1 MGYRTTHNL
10 QAKSCITI
18 QRSCCTSLLPSSI
31 LALFHFFCAY
41 YAHYHH
47 QLSSV
52 TINFAPP
59 WSATEALQEQQ
70 PLLLEEGLK
79 TLKRDGIVSN
89 LTILQRKRGHCHGLT
104 ILDDVR
110 VGTEGVN
117 GSIPEQ
123 GGLKGWGSGVIIRL
137 IKHLGIKSMLE

>member
-1 MGYRTTHNL
+1 MGYRTTHNF

-18 QRSCCTSLLPSSI
+18 QGSCCTSLLPSSI

-70 PLLLEEGLK
+70 PLLLEGLK

-89 LTILQRKRGHCHGLT
+89 LTILQRKCGHCHGLT

-110 VGTEGVN
+110 VGIEGVD

-123 GGLKGWGSGVIIRL
+123 GGLKGWGSSVIIRL
-137 IKHLGIKSMLE
+137 MNHLVIKSMLE

>member
-1 MGYRTTHNL
+1 MGYRTTHNF
-10 QAKSCITI
+10 QAKSRITI

-41 YAHYHH
+41 YAHYDH
-47 QLSSV
+47 QLSNV

-59 WSATEALQEQQ
+59 SSATEALQEQQ

-89 LTILQRKRGHCHGLT
+89 LTILQRKRGHCHGLN
-104 ILDDVR
+104 ILDD
-110 VGTEGVN
+110 

-137 IKHLGIKSMLE
+137 MKHLVIKSMLE